1 MAADLYLDQLA
12 QRWDEEGLFARD
24 DEGQLI
30 RYVKKREEDY
40 DKSVTVTIDGE
51 PIAVKKAVPTRDAQG
66 NVIYVDA
73 SGRTMPRA
81 TTIYDAAMQLLSRQ
95 NVQRKALGQPPRL
108 APIPTLC
115 HQEHL
120 QPVGV
125 CRVCAVAVGRWSRD
139 RTDPSRQTLEFQ
151 DKVVPACVH
160 PIEDGMVVVTL
171 GFGEEAPDGVPAQQ
185 RGASSAAPASKP
197 LDTEAARRCQAQCER
212 VAGNVKVLL
221 DLLAAD
227 HLPRQGQ
234 GDKAAP
240 RGLTTDIDRLIFRYG
255 QRLKLDQERFIRRD
269 KLARPKDLSSPLMAF
284 DPAACILCDR
294 CSRACSDVKQNFVIG
309 RAGKG
314 YTARIAF
321 DLDEPM
327 GLSSCVQCGECM
339 LSCPT
344 EALTFVETAE
354 NSEWYEKQLA
364 LRGQDGRAVKFAV
377 SPEEMEEHELLREL
391 PWRYRQWNQ
400 TSIVRWEVKQG
411 ESLCRLGD
419 YGSTAYL
426 LHSGRYGVWVPK
438 RGPDGRLLA
447 NWDAAE
453 PTDINTEDDLILGE
467 MAILSHFPRAA
478 TVRALENGVVYEI
491 RRNIFYA
498 LQRSP
503 GARRKLDRV
512 YRERAIN
519 NHLRQVRLFADLS
532 DSDRQ
537 QCVKILRPVCKLY
550 RLGPGQTIFRQGE
563 RADCF
568 YMIRVGHV
576 KVTQTF
582 GGSERTLNYLRPN
595 QSFGEIAC
603 LGDVPEVLS
612 ALPDEQRAALAN
624 RRTTS
629 CSALDD
635 VELVR
640 IDVEVFRNLLAQ
652 VGPLRDK
659 LIQQAREYLA
669 QQTVGE
675 PPPAPQLSSTLRE
688 FTDQGLYNAN
698 RLLVLDLEACTRCD
712 ECTKACSDTHGG
724 VTRLIR
730 EGLRIDKWLVASSC
744 RSCSD
749 PYCLV
754 GCPVDA
760 IHRIDPHSSH
770 RPIALGQAENAATQ
784 RMEIQIEANC
794 IGCGLC
800 ASNCPYGNINMH
812 ENRARAQQVATTC
825 DLCGDIVGNRW
836 REVSCVYACP
846 HHAAHR
852 LRGDEL
858 LALVQQGTLP
868 RG

>member
-30 RYVKKREEDY
+30 RYVKKQEEDY

-51 PIAVKKAVPTRDAQG
+51 PITVKKAVPTRDAQG

-81 TTIYDAAMQLLSRQ
+81 TTIYDAAMQLLGRQ
-95 NVQRKALGQPPRL
+95 NEQRKALGDPPRL
-108 APIPTLC
+108 QPIPTLC

-120 QPVGV
+120 HPVGV
-125 CRVCAVAVGRWSRD
+125 CRVCAVAVGKWSRD
-139 RTDPSRQTLEFQ
+139 RKDPSRQQLEFQ

-160 PIEDGMVVVTL
+160 PVEDGMVVITL
-171 GFGEEAPDGVPAQQ
+171 GFGESTSSAPT
-185 RGASSAAPASKP
+185 ASSTPA
-197 LDTEAARRCQAQCER
+197 LDAGATRKCEEQRER

-227 HLPRQGQ
+227 HLPDRQE
-234 GDKAAP
+234 AAP
-240 RGLTTDIDRLIFRYG
+240 AAATVGLKTDIDRLIFRYG
-255 QRLKLDQERFIRRD
+255 QRLKLDHARFVFRERQP
-269 KLARPKDLSSPLMAF
+269 KAKDLSSPLIAF

-294 CSRACSDVKQNFVIG
+294 CVRACTDVKQNFVIG
-309 RAGKG
+309 RSGKG
-314 YTARIAF
+314 YAAQIAF
-321 DLDEPM
+321 DLGDPM
-327 GLSSCVQCGECM
+327 GLSSCVECGECM

-344 EALTFVETAE
+344 EALTFVQTAE

-364 LRGQDGRAVKFAV
+364 LRGSDNRPVKFAV
-377 SPEEMEEHELLREL
+377 GPEEMEEHELLREL

-400 TSIVRWEVKQG
+400 TSVVRWEVRKG
-411 ESLCRLGD
+411 ETLCRLGD

-438 RGPDGRLLA
+438 RGPDGRLLPG
-447 NWDAAE
+447 WDAGE
-453 PTDINTEDDLILGE
+453 PTDVNNEEDLILGE

-478 TVRALENGVVYEI
+478 TVRALEDGVVYEI

-503 GARRKLDRV
+503 GARRRLDRV

-532 DSDRQ
+532 EADRQ
-537 QCVKILRPVCKLY
+537 LCVKILRPACKLY
-550 RLGPGQTIFRQGE
+550 RLEPGQAIFRQGE

-568 YMIRVGHV
+568 YMIRIGHV

-582 GGSERTLNYLRPN
+582 GGAERTLTYLRPN
-595 QSFGEIAC
+595 QSFGEVAC
-603 LGDVPEVLS
+603 LGDVPEVVA
-612 ALPDEQRAALAN
+612 ALPEEQRAALAN

-629 CSALDD
+629 CTALDD

-640 IDVEVFRNLLAQ
+640 IDVELFRNLLTQ
-652 VGPLRDK
+652 VKPLREK
-659 LIQQAREYLA
+659 VIQQAREHLA
-669 QQTVGE
+669 QQTAGE
-675 PPPAPQLSSTLRE
+675 PPPPKQLSSTLRE

-712 ECTKACSDTHGG
+712 ECTKACSDTHDG

-760 IHRIDPHSSH
+760 IHRIDPHSTR
-770 RPIALGQAENAATQ
+770 RPIALGQAENPSTQ
-784 RMEIQIEANC
+784 RMEIQIEQNC

-825 DLCGDIVGNRW
+825 DLCGDIVGSNW
-836 REVSCVYACP
+836 RQVSCVYACP

-852 LRGDEL
+852 MRGDEL
-858 LALVQQGTLP
+858 LTLVQTGVLP

>member
-1 MAADLYLDQLA
+1 L
-12 QRWDEEGLFARD
+12 
-24 DEGQLI
+24 
-30 RYVKKREEDY
+30 
-40 DKSVTVTIDGE
+40 
-51 PIAVKKAVPTRDAQG
+51 P
-66 NVIYVDA
+66 
-73 SGRTMPRA
+73 
-81 TTIYDAAMQLLSRQ
+81 
-95 NVQRKALGQPPRL
+95 
-108 APIPTLC
+108 PIPTLC
-115 HQEHL
+115 HLEHL
-120 QPVGV
+120 HPVGV
-125 CRVCAVAVGRWSRD
+125 CRVCAVAVGRWTAD
-139 RTDPSRQTLEFQ
+139 RKDPTRQSLEFQ

-160 PIEDGMVVVTL
+160 PVEDGMVVVTL
-171 GFGEEAPDGVPAQQ
+171 GFGEEAAGGAPA
-185 RGASSAAPASKP
+185 ASEAAAPTGAASGKP
-197 LDTEAARRCQAQCER
+197 LDSEATKKCQQQCER
-212 VAGNVKVLL
+212 VAGNVRVLL

-227 HLPRQGQ
+227 HLSRQRPG
-234 GDKAAP
+234 GSAAP
-240 RGLTTDIDRLIFRYG
+240 LGLTTDIDRLIFRYG
-255 QRLKLDQERFIRRD
+255 QRLKLDKDQFVRREKPVTPPD
-269 KLARPKDLSSPLMAF
+269 TSSPLIAF

-294 CSRACSDVKQNFVIG
+294 CSRACTDVKQNFVIG

-314 YTARIAF
+314 YAARIAF
-321 DLDEPM
+321 DLGEPM
-327 GLSSCVQCGECM
+327 GLSSCVECGECM

-344 EALTFVETAE
+344 EALTFVQTAE

-364 LRGQDGRAVKFAV
+364 LRGKDGRPVKFAV
-377 SPEEMEEHELLREL
+377 GPEEMEEHELLREL

-400 TSIVRWEVKQG
+400 TSVVRWEVKKG
-411 ESLCRLGD
+411 ETLCRLGD

-438 RGPDGRLLA
+438 RGPDGRLLP

-453 PTDINTEDDLILGE
+453 PTDINNEQDLILGE
-467 MAILSHFPRAA
+467 MAILNHFPRAA
-478 TVRALENGVVYEI
+478 TVRALEDGVVYEI

-503 GARRKLDRV
+503 AARRKLDRV

-519 NHLRQVRLFADLS
+519 NHLRQVRLFADLAEA
-532 DSDRQ
+532 DRQ
-537 QCVKILRPVCKLY
+537 QCVKILRPACKLY
-550 RLGPGQTIFRQGE
+550 RLEPGQTIFRQGE

-582 GGSERTLNYLRPN
+582 GGAERTLNYLRPN

-603 LGDVPEVLS
+603 LGDVPEVIA
-612 ALPDEQRAALAN
+612 ALPEEQRVALAN

-629 CSALDD
+629 CTALDD

-640 IDVEVFRNLLAQ
+640 IDVASFRDLLAQ
-652 VGPLRDK
+652 VTPLRDK
-659 LIQQAREYLA
+659 VIQQAREHLA
-669 QQTVGE
+669 QQTAGE
-675 PPPAPQLSSTLRE
+675 PPPARQLSSTLRE

-712 ECTKACSDTHGG
+712 ECTKACSDTHDG

-770 RPIALGQAENAATQ
+770 RPIALGQSENPGTQ

-852 LRGDEL
+852 MRGDEL
-858 LALVQQGTLP
+858 LALVQTGVMP
-868 RG
+868 RA

>member
-30 RYVKKREEDY
+30 RYVKKQEEDY

-66 NVIYVDA
+66 NVIYIDA

-81 TTIYDAAMQLLSRQ
+81 TTIYDAAMQLLGRQ
-95 NVQRKALGQPPRL
+95 NEQRKALGEPPRL
-108 APIPTLC
+108 QPIPTLC

-120 QPVGV
+120 HPVGV
-125 CRVCAVAVGRWSRD
+125 CRVCAVAVGKWSRD
-139 RTDPSRQTLEFQ
+139 RKDPARQTLEFQ

-160 PIEDGMVVVTL
+160 PVEDGMVVVTL
-171 GFGEEAPDGVPAQQ
+171 GFGEAVGSAPQ
-185 RGASSAAPASKP
+185 GASAAPP
-197 LDTEAARRCQAQCER
+197 LDADATKKCDEQRDR

-227 HLPRQGQ
+227 HLLDRQAVAPS
-234 GDKAAP
+234 AATV
-240 RGLTTDIDRLIFRYG
+240 GLKTDIDRLIFRYG
-255 QRLKLDQERFIRRD
+255 QRLKLDKQRFVRRE
-269 KLARPKDLSSPLMAF
+269 KRAQTKDLSSPLIAF

-294 CSRACSDVKQNFVIG
+294 CVRACTDVKKNFVIG
-309 RAGKG
+309 RSGKG
-314 YTARIAF
+314 YATQIAF
-321 DLDEPM
+321 DLGDPM
-327 GLSSCVQCGECM
+327 GLSSCVECGECM

-344 EALTFVETAE
+344 EALTFVQTAE

-364 LRGQDGRAVKFAV
+364 LRGQDNRPVKFAV
-377 SPEEMEEHELLREL
+377 GPEEMEEHDLLREL

-400 TSIVRWEVKQG
+400 TSVVRWEVKQG
-411 ESLCRLGD
+411 ETLCRLGD

-438 RGPDGRLLA
+438 RGPDGRLLP
-447 NWDAAE
+447 NWDAGE
-453 PTDINTEDDLILGE
+453 PTDVNNEQDQILGE

-478 TVRALENGVVYEI
+478 TVRALEDGVVYEI

-532 DSDRQ
+532 ESDRQ
-537 QCVKILRPVCKLY
+537 LCVKILRPACKLY
-550 RLGPGQTIFRQGE
+550 RLEPGQAIFRQGE

-568 YMIRVGHV
+568 YMIRIGHV

-582 GGSERTLNYLRPN
+582 GGAERTLTYLRPN

-603 LGDVPEVLS
+603 LGDVPEVVA
-612 ALPDEQRAALAN
+612 ALPEEQRAALAN

-629 CSALDD
+629 CTALDD
-635 VELVR
+635 VEVVR
-640 IDVEVFRNLLAQ
+640 IDVELFRNLLTQ
-652 VGPLRDK
+652 VPTLRQK
-659 LIQQAREYLA
+659 VIEQARDHLA
-669 QQTVGE
+669 QQTAGE
-675 PPPAPQLSSTLRE
+675 PPPPKQLSSTLRQ

-712 ECTKACSDTHGG
+712 ECTKACSDTHDG

-760 IHRIDPHSSH
+760 IHRIDPHSTR
-770 RPIALGQAENAATQ
+770 RPIALGQAENPNAQ
-784 RMEIQIEANC
+784 RMEIQIEQNC

-812 ENRARAQQVATTC
+812 ENRAKAQQVATTC
-825 DLCGDIVGNRW
+825 DLCGDIVGNNW
-836 REVSCVYACP
+836 RQVSCVYACP
-846 HHAAHR
+846 HDAAHR
-852 LRGDEL
+852 MRGDEL
-858 LALVQQGTLP
+858 LTLVQTGALP